1 MGQGECVKSESG
13 YDMREIADDPELDE
27 AGKRQAEGMIERL
40 GRFTAAGL

>member
-1 MGQGECVKSESG
+1 
-13 YDMREIADDPELDE
+13 MRAIAEDPELDE